1 MIAGHAGALLR
12 KGRQPR
18 NEGRPTVAMKA
29 RTQSMAG
36 APRTELA
43 AALAACRSSYLGVA
57 VFTGILNILYLTGSF
72 FMLQVYDRVLPS
84 RSIPTLVA
92 LCVLAVAL
100 YGFQAVFDIV
110 RNRVL
115 IRIAGGVVESLD
127 RRVYELVVKLPLR
140 GPMMAGFE
148 PVRDLDQIRSFMS
161 GGGPAALFDL
171 PWIPL
176 YLGICYLFHPMLGLT
191 ATVGAV
197 ILVIITTVTEFKV
210 RQPSIEVSALG
221 SRRNGLAEMSRRNSE
236 VLQAMG
242 MVGRFSAVW
251 VKNGRKYLAAHQRA
265 GDITGGLGG
274 LSRALRMMLQSAV
287 LAVGAYLVIK
297 QQATAGIIIAGS
309 ILSARALAPVELVIA
324 QWRTFVAA
332 RQSWHRLNNLLARL
346 PVEEQPMALP
356 KPKNVLSV
364 EQISVLPPGS
374 NTIVVQDV
382 AFSLKAGQGLGIVG
396 PSASGK
402 SSLVRAIVGVW
413 ITVRGKVRIDGATL
427 DQWSSETLGEHIG
440 YLPQDMELFAG
451 TIAQNIARLEPS
463 PASEKVI
470 AAARA
475 AGVHELI
482 LALPGGYETQMG
494 EGGAALSAGQRQR
507 IGLARALYGDPFL
520 VVLDEPNSSLDQEGD
535 EALTR
540 AILGVR
546 ARGGIVVVVAHRPS
560 AVAGVDQLLV
570 MRGGR
575 QHAFG
580 PKDAVFKEA
589 MKAVQQA
596 KPGQPAAASVAAP
609 GMVSVP
615 ATQSAPARSKGT
627 PS

>member
-1 MIAGHAGALLR
+1 
-12 KGRQPR
+12 
-18 NEGRPTVAMKA
+18 
-29 RTQSMAG
+29 MAG

-43 AALAACRSSYLGVA
+43 AALAACRGSYVGVA
-57 VFTGILNILYLTGSF
+57 IFTAILNILYLTGSF

-84 RSIPTLVA
+84 RSVPTLVA
-92 LCVLAVAL
+92 LCVLAATL
-100 YGFQAVFDIV
+100 YGFQAVLDIV

-115 IRIAGGVVESLD
+115 IRIAGGVAETLD
-127 RRVYELVVKLPLR
+127 QRIYQLVVKLPLR
-140 GPMMAGFE
+140 APMMGGFE

-171 PWIPL
+171 PWMPL
-176 YLGICYLFHPMLGLT
+176 YLGICYLFHPLLGLT
-191 ATVGAV
+191 ATIGALF
-197 ILVIITTVTEFKV
+197 LVTITIITEFKV
-210 RQPSIEVSALG
+210 RQPSTELSAMG
-221 SRRNGLAEMSRRNSE
+221 SRRNSLAEMSRRNSE
-236 VLQAMG
+236 VLHAMG
-242 MVGRFSAVW
+242 MVGRFSTLWAEH
-251 VKNGRKYLAAHQRA
+251 GRRYLAAHQRA
-265 GDITGGLGG
+265 ADITGGLGG
-274 LSRALRMMLQSAV
+274 LSKALRMMLQSAV
-287 LAVGAYLVIK
+287 LAVGAYLVIN

-332 RQSWHRLNNLLARL
+332 RQSWNRLNNLLARL
-346 PVEEQPMALP
+346 PAEAQPMELP
-356 KPKNVLSV
+356 KPKNLLSV
-364 EQISVLPPGS
+364 ENVSVAPPGS
-374 NTIVVQDV
+374 TNVVVQDV
-382 AFSLKAGQGLGIVG
+382 AFSLKAGQGLGVVG

-413 ITVRGKVRIDGATL
+413 ITARGKVRIDGATL
-427 DQWSSETLGEHIG
+427 DQWSSEMLGEHIG

-451 TIAQNIARLEPS
+451 TVAQNIARLEPT

-470 AAARA
+470 TAAKA
-475 AGVHELI
+475 AGVHEMI
-482 LALPGGYETQMG
+482 LGLPNGYETQMG
-494 EGGAALSAGQRQR
+494 EGGTALSAGQRQR
-507 IGLARALYGDPFL
+507 VGLARALYGDPFL

-560 AVAGVDQLLV
+560 AVAGVDYLLV

-580 PKDAVFKEA
+580 PKDVVIKEA
-589 MKAVQQA
+589 MKAAQSAQPA
-596 KPGQPAAASVAAP
+596 NPAAAAAAVQAVAPIPAP
-609 GMVSVP
+609 V
-615 ATQSAPARSKGT
+615 SAPVRVPTRGQDV

>member
-1 MIAGHAGALLR
+1 
-12 KGRQPR
+12 
-18 NEGRPTVAMKA
+18 
-29 RTQSMAG
+29 MAG

-43 AALAACRSSYLGVA
+43 AALASCRSSYLGVA

-72 FMLQVYDRVLPS
+72 FMLQIYDRVLPS

-92 LCVLAVAL
+92 LCVLVVAL

-140 GPMMAGFE
+140 APMMAGFE

-251 VKNGRKYLAAHQRA
+251 VKNGQKYLAAHQRA

-413 ITVRGKVRIDGATL
+413 ITARGKVRIDGASL

-482 LALPGGYETQMG
+482 LALPDGYETQMG